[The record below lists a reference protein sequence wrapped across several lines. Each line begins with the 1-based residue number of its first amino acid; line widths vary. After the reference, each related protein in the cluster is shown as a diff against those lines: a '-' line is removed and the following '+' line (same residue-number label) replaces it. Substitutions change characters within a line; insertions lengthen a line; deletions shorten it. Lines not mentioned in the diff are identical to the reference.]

1 MSPTTQM
8 GPLVNRTQFDKVQK
22 LIEAGIAEG
31 ARLVAGG
38 LGRPDGLDR
47 GYFVRPT
54 VFAGVKPD
62 MTIGREEIF
71 GPVLSLISYENEDD
85 AIRIAND
92 TDYGLAAYV
101 QSSDPAR
108 ATAIGRH
115 LRAGYVYA
123 NHAPPDY
130 SAPFGGYNQSGN
142 GRQYGEWGFEAF
154 VEMKSIVGGETG

>member
-54 VFAGVKPD
+54 VFAGGKPD

-92 TDYGLAAYV
+92 TDYGLACA
-101 QSSDPAR
+101 PATSMPTMRPRIIRRLSAATISR
-108 ATAIGRH
+108 ATDGNM
-115 LRAGYVYA
+115 A
-123 NHAPPDY
+123 NGD
-130 SAPFGGYNQSGN
+130 SRLSS
-142 GRQYGEWGFEAF
+142 R
-154 VEMKSIVGGETG
+154 